1 MIIDRSFMS
10 YGTYKKLTIA
20 SFVVWL
26 FINLLCLLGCNSNR
40 SIGAVNSPNK
50 EFLVTKKNVTNRL
63 QETAIDYHVIDCGV
77 YGSFIVMEKGA
88 RILGPFSKDTGESF
102 SWLNQAWKDSKSFT
116 ELVNDNAWN
125 YGGCRIWL
133 GPELEYN
140 IQDVNILWDSYIVP
154 SEIDPGYFQIVQKD
168 ETSVLLC
175 SEFTIK
181 AYKSNDYPKANISK
195 YIQKAD
201 NPLRYASLDKKHLT
215 SIPFV
220 GYEESIRLELVEA
233 KNSVLMDVW
242 NLLQVNPGGQVIVPC
257 TPGLRV
263 TNYLEPLNSDYM
275 KITPQMASFR
285 IDGQNGYKV
294 GIGASGIFN
303 RVGYLCKHSEGTM
316 SLIVR
321 NFLNIPSSQYAD
333 ISPNQTDQNG
343 DILQIYNDFGDL
355 GGYGEIE
362 CHSPAIGPQGVADV
376 VMYIQTWT
384 YWGPEEN
391 ILDIAT
397 TLLGQAAYNF

>member
-1 MIIDRSFMS
+1 MS

-140 IQDVNILWDSYIVP
+140 IQDDKDFWNTYVVP
-154 SEIDPGYFQIVQKD
+154 PEIDPGNFQLTEQTKNSVQLQA
-168 ETSVLLC
+168 ELSLRAHR
-175 SEFTIK
+175 SEKNRSLSICR
-181 AYKSNDYPKANISK
+181 NIRR
-195 YIQKAD
+195 AD
-201 NPLRYASLDKKHLT
+201 NPMRYLPEDRKSLADQT
-215 SIPFV
+215 FI
-220 GYEESIRLELVEA
+220 GYEETISLQCQDHDLNVPIGI
-233 KNSVLMDVW
+233 W
-242 NLLQVNPGGQVIVPC
+242 NLLQVTSSGKAIVPC
-257 TPGLRV
+257 TPSVRV
-263 TNYLEPLNSDYM
+263 TDYFEP
-275 KITPQMASFR
+275 ITEEYIETGPEKVVLT
-285 IDGQNGYKV
+285 IDGKKRYKIGLSAV
-294 GIGASGIFN
+294 GIFDRI
-303 RVGYLCKHSEGTM
+303 GYLQNLDAGQARL
-316 SLIVR
+316 LIR
-321 NFLNIPSSQYAD
+321 NFTNVPSAAYLD
-333 ISPNQTDQNG
+333 TPPNPKSPYG
-343 DILQIYNDFGDL
+343 DLLQFYNDSGDL
-355 GGYGEIE
+355 GGFGEIE
-362 CHSPAIGPQGVADV
+362 IHSPTVGIDGLCDV
-376 VMYIQTWT
+376 VMHLQSLWFEGAEDKIK
-384 YWGPEEN
+384 E
-391 ILDIAT
+391 IAT
-397 TLLGQAAYNF
+397 TLLGAI